1 MEKRSTVK
9 SIQSNGDF
17 VFNEKQFYKYEIQ
30 MENGDVGEYN
40 SLSAKQDKFV
50 EGVDVDYIYDVSNS
64 RFPKIKPV
72 YNFNASPSRDG
83 NFKNVQKAAAGD
95 NTQNQSHGNNIQL
108 MIVKQSSLK
117 VAAELAIAK
126 NKTDLS
132 SIFKTANTIVEWVM
146 KTENAQNAAPAEVGK
161 DLEKQTTD
169 LPF

>member
-17 VFNEKQFYKYEIQ
+17 VFNDKQFYKYEIQ

-40 SLSAKQDKFV
+40 SLSAKQDKFI
-50 EGVDVDYIYDVSNS
+50 EGVDVDYIFDVSNS

-95 NTQNQSHGNNIQL
+95 NIQL

-117 VAAELAIAK
+117 VATDLAIAN
-126 NKTDLS
+126 NKTDLL
-132 SIFKTANTIVEWVM
+132 SIFKTANTIIEWVM
-146 KTENAQNAAPAEVGK
+146 SAENADNAAPAKIIVEK
-161 DLEKQTTD
+161 PAKQTTD